1 MFSKTCEYAIRATI
15 IIASES
21 QLGNKVSLREI
32 ARKIDS
38 PESFTAKIL
47 QKLAK
52 NKLVESSKG
61 NGGGF
66 FVSKE
71 MLSRVKLGQI
81 VLVFDGDAVYN
92 RCSLGLQDCSEIKLP
107 YITVTPVFSVCAIH
121 GYLNGEHEYCP
132 TCDEILIEKLKTENH
147 EHNCC

>member
-1 MFSKTCEYAIRATI
+1 MFSKTCEHAIRATI

-32 ARKIDS
+32 ARKINS

-52 NKLVESSKG
+52 NHIVESTKG

-66 FVSKE
+66 YVSKDK
-71 MLSRVKLGQI
+71 LISVKLKDI
-81 VLVFDGDAVYN
+81 VIAFDGEDIYK
-92 RCSLGLQDCSEIKLP
+92 RCSLGLQDCSDVKPCPFHNQYKPIREQLKTALNSTNLSQLIVGIKL
-107 YITVTPVFSVCAIH
+107 
-121 GYLNGEHEYCP
+121 GE
-132 TCDEILIEKLKTENH
+132 TFLKI
-147 EHNCC
+147 

>member
-71 MLSRVKLGQI
+71 MMTKVKLGQI
-81 VLVFDGDAVYN
+81 VLAFDGDAVYN
-92 RCSLGLQDCSEIKLP
+92 RCSLGLQDCSEIKPCPFHNQYKPIREQLKKALDSTDLTNL
-107 YITVTPVFSVCAIH
+107 ISGLKLGET
-121 GYLNGEHEYCP
+121 YLK
-132 TCDEILIEKLKTENH
+132 I
-147 EHNCC
+147 

>member
-71 MLSRVKLGQI
+71 MLSKVKLGQI

-92 RCSLGLQDCSEIKLP
+92 RCSLGLQDCSEIKPCPFHNQYKPIREQLKKALDSTDLMNL
-107 YITVTPVFSVCAIH
+107 ISGIKI
-121 GYLNGEHEYCP
+121 GETH
-132 TCDEILIEKLKTENH
+132 LKI
-147 EHNCC
+147 

>member
-1 MFSKTCEYAIRATI
+1 MFSKTCEYAIRAAI

-21 QLGNKVSLREI
+21 QQGNKVSLREI

-52 NKLVESSKG
+52 NNIVESSKG

-71 MLSRVKLGQI
+71 KLKNVKLREI
-81 VLVFDGDAVYN
+81 VIAFDGDHIYK
-92 RCSLGLQDCSEIKLP
+92 RCSLGLQDCSDVKPCPFHNQFKPIREQLKNALDSTDLSQLIIGLK
-107 YITVTPVFSVCAIH
+107 I
-121 GYLNGEHEYCP
+121 GETH
-132 TCDEILIEKLKTENH
+132 LKI
-147 EHNCC
+147 

>member
-71 MLSRVKLGQI
+71 MLSKVKLGQI

-92 RCSLGLQDCSEIKLP
+92 RCSLGLQDCSEIKPCPFHNQYKPIREQLKKALDSTDLTNL
-107 YITVTPVFSVCAIH
+107 ISGLKLGET
-121 GYLNGEHEYCP
+121 YLK
-132 TCDEILIEKLKTENH
+132 I
-147 EHNCC
+147 

>member
-52 NKLVESSKG
+52 NNLVESSKG

-71 MLSRVKLGQI
+71 MMTKVKLGHI
-81 VLVFDGDAVYN
+81 VLAFDGDGVYN
-92 RCSLGLQDCSEIKLP
+92 RCSLGLQDCSEFKPCPFHNQYKPIREQLKRALDFTDLTNL
-107 YITVTPVFSVCAIH
+107 IAGLKI
-121 GYLNGEHEYCP
+121 GETH
-132 TCDEILIEKLKTENH
+132 LKI
-147 EHNCC
+147 